1 MKGIACQ
8 TDRRLLD
15 DWQRGFPVTE
25 RPFAVLAKALGI
37 GEDEVIA
44 RLAAMQ
50 GTGRVSRL
58 GATIAPNTVS
68 ASTLAAV
75 AAPLD
80 RLEEVAAVIG
90 AQPGVNHNYLREDT
104 WNLWFVATGPDR
116 AHVDETLARIS
127 QATGLRVLDL
137 RLMRPFNVDLG
148 FRMTGPRRLNPPRP
162 VDRSVLRE
170 GDRDLLQVLA
180 AGMPLTPRPYHEI
193 WLRLGCSGTCVTA
206 RINTLQAAG
215 VISRLGVIV
224 RHRALG
230 WSSNAMV
237 VWDLPPEQI
246 DAAGPALAALEGVT
260 LAYERQPVPGVWPY
274 RLYNMVHARSRGA
287 AEEIISAARSLPEL
301 AGARSKVLF
310 SARCFKQTGALIARP
325 DGKAA

>member
-1 MKGIACQ
+1 
-8 TDRRLLD
+8 
-15 DWQRGFPVTE
+15 
-25 RPFAVLAKALGI
+25 
-37 GEDEVIA
+37 
-44 RLAAMQ
+44 
-50 GTGRVSRL
+50 
-58 GATIAPNTVS
+58 
-68 ASTLAAV
+68 
-75 AAPLD
+75 
-80 RLEEVAAVIG
+80 
-90 AQPGVNHNYLREDT
+90 
-104 WNLWFVATGPDR
+104 
-116 AHVDETLARIS
+116 
-127 QATGLRVLDL
+127 
-137 RLMRPFNVDLG
+137 
-148 FRMTGPRRLNPPRP
+148 
-162 VDRSVLRE
+162 
-170 GDRDLLQVLA
+170 
-180 AGMPLTPRPYHEI
+180 MPLTPRPYHEI

>member
-8 TDRRLLD
+8 TDRHLLD
-15 DWQRGFPVTE
+15 DWQRDFPVTE
-25 RPFAVLAKALGI
+25 RPFAVLAEALGL

-44 RLAAMQ
+44 RLSAMQ
-50 GTGRVSRL
+50 GAGRISRL

-75 AAPLD
+75 AAPPD
-80 RLEEVAAVIG
+80 QLEDVAAVIG
-90 AQPGVNHNYLREDT
+90 AQPGVNHNYQREDT

-116 AHVDETLARIS
+116 AHVDATLARIS
-127 QATGLRVLDL
+127 EKTGLQVLDL

-148 FRMTGPRRLNPPRP
+148 FKMSGPRSLNPPRA
-162 VDRSVLRE
+162 VDRSVLQD

-180 AGMPLTPRPYHEI
+180 AGMPLTPRPYHDI
-193 WLRLGCSGTCVTA
+193 GMQLGCSGACVTE
-206 RINTLQAAG
+206 RINVLQAAG

-237 VWDLPPEQI
+237 VWDIPEAQI
-246 DAAGPALAALEGVT
+246 ETAGSALATLEGVT
-260 LAYERQPVPGVWPY
+260 LAYERRPVPEVWPY
-274 RLYNMVHARSRGA
+274 RLYNMVHARSRSA
-287 AEEIISAARSLPEL
+287 AEEVISAARALPEL
-301 AGARSKVLF
+301 EGLRSKVLF
-310 SARCFKQTGALIARP
+310 STRCFKQTGALIART